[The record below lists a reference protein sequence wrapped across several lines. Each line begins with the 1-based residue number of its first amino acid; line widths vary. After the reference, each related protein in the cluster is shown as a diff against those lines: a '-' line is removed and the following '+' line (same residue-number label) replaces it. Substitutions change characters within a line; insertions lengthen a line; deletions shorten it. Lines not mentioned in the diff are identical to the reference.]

1 MRCSNRIATSY
12 GCPFGRFALLQS
24 SRQGLSTRARMPKPA
39 SRHYTS
45 AWLSG
50 RPFDESLSRSNTRST
65 FTSGWTKR
73 IKYALIS
80 VPIWT
85 ALSLILFVNFLKS
98 PRKFLANVNRQGM
111 HYDDPFPGLQHR
123 YIEANG
129 IRFHTVTAGR
139 GSGKKLML
147 LVHGFPEL
155 WYSWRW
161 QLEAFK
167 EDYEVV
173 AFDLRGYGQTE
184 KPKGKDNYRI
194 DRLADDIAS
203 LVKALGHESC
213 TLVAHDWGG
222 VISWLTVHAYGSL
235 IDKLVVICAP
245 HPKCAYDLDQ
255 YKRSWYILAF
265 QAPLLPELM
274 LTANDCE
281 ALDAGAR
288 TGPAAMKT
296 DGAITAHE
304 VERKGISRPFSSPM
318 LPLPP

>member
-1 MRCSNRIATSY
+1 M
-12 GCPFGRFALLQS
+12 
-24 SRQGLSTRARMPKPA
+24 
-39 SRHYTS
+39 
-45 AWLSG
+45 
-50 RPFDESLSRSNTRST
+50 
-65 FTSGWTKR
+65 
-73 IKYALIS
+73 
-80 VPIWT
+80 
-85 ALSLILFVNFLKS
+85 
-98 PRKFLANVNRQGM
+98 
-111 HYDDPFPGLQHR
+111 
-123 YIEANG
+123 
-129 IRFHTVTAGR
+129 TAGR

-203 LVKALGHESC
+203 LVNALGHESC

-222 VISWLTVHAYGSL
+222 VISWLTAHAYGSL

-245 HPKCAYDLDQ
+245 HPKCEYDLDQ

-296 DGAITAHE
+296 DGAITAQE
-304 VERKGISRPFSSPM
+304 VARYKQAFQQPYAATAALNYYRAYIDVVTTRPSPAFHRMVQDPEKLKIPTLLIWGGDDTALGSQLAHQIPQFVEDIEVHILDRCSHWAQQDRPSEVNTIIKKFLSKSLHPSTSSTKHTR
-318 LPLPP
+318 

>member
-1 MRCSNRIATSY
+1 
-12 GCPFGRFALLQS
+12 
-24 SRQGLSTRARMPKPA
+24 
-39 SRHYTS
+39 
-45 AWLSG
+45 
-50 RPFDESLSRSNTRST
+50 
-65 FTSGWTKR
+65 
-73 IKYALIS
+73 
-80 VPIWT
+80 
-85 ALSLILFVNFLKS
+85 
-98 PRKFLANVNRQGM
+98 
-111 HYDDPFPGLQHR
+111 
-123 YIEANG
+123 
-129 IRFHTVTAGR
+129 
-139 GSGKKLML
+139 ML

-222 VISWLTVHAYGSL
+222 VISWLTAHAYGSL

-245 HPKCAYDLDQ
+245 HPKCEYDLDQ

-265 QAPLLPELM
+265 QAPLLPEIM

-288 TGPAAMKT
+288 TGPSAMKT

-304 VERKGISRPFSSPM
+304 VERKGSACVAVYQSWYKQAFQQPYAATAAVNYYRAYIDVVTTRPSPAFHRMVQDPEKLKIPTLLLWGGDDAALGPQLAHQVPQFVEDIEVHILDRCSHWAQQDRPSEVNTIIKKFLSKTSRPLTSSKQGTHVD
-318 LPLPP
+318 